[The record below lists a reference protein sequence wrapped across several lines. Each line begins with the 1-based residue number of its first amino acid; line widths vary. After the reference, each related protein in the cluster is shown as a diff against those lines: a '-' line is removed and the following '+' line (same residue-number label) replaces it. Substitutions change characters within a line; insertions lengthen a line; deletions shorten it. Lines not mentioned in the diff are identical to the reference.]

1 MDEDITQAIRKL
13 TARCTVLDAR
23 VAALTAFAAAVLK
36 DHPQR
41 DLIQTRWSEYLGP
54 ALHEAGPGLGQ
65 SEIEVAADL
74 PAWVSLQV
82 DKIPGTL

>member
-1 MDEDITQAIRKL
+1 MDDDTNHAIRTL
-13 TARCTVLDAR
+13 TSHCTVLDAR
-23 VAALTAFAAAVLK
+23 VAALTALAAALLK

-65 SEIEVAADL
+65 SEIEVAADV